1 MPDRNSRFVLVCQQA
16 LACAVVAAVGVSAAG
31 VVELEIIAPHRDT
44 PVQALGSGSVALVSS
59 APVKATVRTVP
70 LGGSSAGRSSLPPKS
85 GSRSADPQE
94 IRVVS
99 EPEPVSGFATVGVTW
114 AEGQELSEEQVA
126 VELRTLVDGTWSEW
140 QEMHFDPDHQPD
152 AGTEGTAVREGTDA
166 VVVGDVDDVQV
177 RAVSDTGVSPEGLAL
192 AIVDPGEDQEL
203 VEAETADTTPAAT
216 YSGDAAVLTAK
227 MKVAPKPKIFTRAQW
242 GADERLRDPG
252 SLRYGEIHAGFVH
265 HTVNANDYTKE
276 QVPSILRG
284 IYAYHTK
291 SRGWSDVGYNFLVD
305 RFGQI
310 WEGRYGGVDRP
321 VIGAHTLGYNEE
333 AFAMSAIGNFDV
345 AQPSAAMVKA
355 YGQLFAW
362 KLSLHGIA
370 ANDAK
375 QLVDDRYLQAINGHR
390 DAGSTACPG
399 QHLYA
404 KLGEIR
410 KQATAIQQGGVNEPP
425 TPPAPPTPPE
435 EPEPP
440 QPVGPGTPL
449 DADLSGSEWPD
460 LVLRDTQTNHAV
472 IVRTHG
478 QYAFEDGITAAA
490 GFGGR
495 DLVVAAGD
503 LDADGFGDV
512 IARSGSTG
520 ESLLHLGTQDGTV
533 TATAVTYPRFSKFDQ
548 LTGVGDFDGDGD
560 NDLAGRRTSTGE
572 LQLIPG
578 HGDGS
583 FGRAIVLADDWTPYD
598 LTTGVDDFDGDGLAD
613 LVARS
618 GATLYLVPGRTGSK
632 ARGLGTPVPLPGSWD
647 GYDIVSG
654 RGDVT
659 GDRLP
664 DLLVRRVEDR
674 LTYVYPGDGDGGW
687 SRRVGGWGRF
697 RGAEWLS
704 IAGQMAGSRRADV
717 AGVTGSAELR
727 VYANTGRRNVGQAI
741 DTGVTL
747 GGIDLLLNVGDWDG
761 DGRGDIMT
769 RVASTGVLQ
778 LRAGL
783 RRDRFGTPV
792 TAGTGWDAVSRIAAV
807 GDVNGDGNPDL
818 VGRAADGSDRIYPG
832 NGTSG
837 FKASYVARTVV
848 PGKTQVGVGLW
859 DSDTTPDTALRRT
872 DGTLWLWLSDQS
884 ETEQVLDGMRR
895 YDWVRGLGDLDGD
908 ERADLVVRVRGT
920 GDLYLLPG
928 QRTGFGPRR
937 FIGSGFS
944 GYDYAG

>member
-1 MPDRNSRFVLVCQQA
+1 MPERNSRFVLACQQA
-16 LACAVVAAVGVSAAG
+16 FACAVVAAVGVSAIG
-31 VVELEIIAPHRDT
+31 VVELEIIAPDQEA

-85 GSRSADPQE
+85 GSGSRDPQE

-114 AEGQELSEEQVA
+114 AEGQALTEEQVS
-126 VELRTLVDGTWSEW
+126 VELRTLVDGTWSDW

-152 AGTEGTAVREGTDA
+152 PGTEGTAVREGTDA

-177 RAVSDTGVSPEGLAL
+177 RAVSESGVSPEGLSL
-192 AIVDPGEDQEL
+192 AIVDPGEDEEL
-203 VEAETADTTPAAT
+203 VEAETASTAPAAT
-216 YSGDAAVLTAK
+216 YSGDAAVLTAG

-242 GADERLRDPG
+242 GADERLRDPS
-252 SLRYGEIHAGFVH
+252 SLRYGEIHAAFVH

-276 QVPSILRG
+276 QVPSVLRG
-284 IYAYHTK
+284 IYAYHTR

-310 WEGRYGGVDRP
+310 WEGRYGGVDRA

-345 AQPSAAMVKA
+345 AQPSAAMIKA

-362 KLSLHGIA
+362 KLSLHGVA
-370 ANDAK
+370 ADDPR
-375 QLVDDRYLQAINGHR
+375 QWVDDRYLPAVNGHR

-410 KQATAIQQGGVNEPP
+410 KQAAAIQDGGAEEPP
-425 TPPAPPTPPE
+425 VTPE

-440 QPVGPGTPL
+440 KPVGPGTPL

-460 LVLRDTQTNHAV
+460 LVVRDKETKHAV
-472 IVRTHG
+472 IVRTLG
-478 QYAFEDGITAAA
+478 QYSFEAGVTAAER
-490 GFGGR
+490 FRDR
-495 DLVVAAGD
+495 DLVAAPGD
-503 LDADGFGDV
+503 LDGDGFGDV
-512 IARSGSTG
+512 VSRTAATG
-520 ESLLHLGTQDGTV
+520 ESTLHLGSEDGTV
-533 TATAVTYPRFSKFDQ
+533 RGSDVSYPRFARLDQ

-560 NDLAGRRTSTGE
+560 NDLVGRRGDTGE
-572 LQLIPG
+572 LRLFPG

-583 FGRAIVLADDWTPYD
+583 FGQAALLSDDWSGYD
-598 LTTGVDDFDGDGLAD
+598 LTTGVDDFDGDGQTD

-618 GATLYLVPGRTGSK
+618 GSTLYLVPGRAAGR
-632 ARGLGTPVPLPGSWD
+632 APALGTPVALPGSWD
-647 GYDIVSG
+647 GYDVVSG

-664 DLLVRRVEDR
+664 DLLARNAEDGS
-674 LTYVYPGDGDGGW
+674 TFVYPGDGAGGW
-687 SRRVGGWGRF
+687 GHRVGGWGRF
-697 RGAEWLS
+697 AGIEWLS
-704 IAGQMAGSRRADV
+704 ISGQMGGSRKADL
-717 AGVTGSAELR
+717 AGVTGSEQLR
-727 VYANTGRRNVGQAI
+727 VFPNTGRRNVGNPV
-741 DTGVTL
+741 DTGVAL
-747 GGIDLLLNVGDWDG
+747 DGIDLLLNVGDWNG

-769 RVASTGVLQ
+769 RVAATGALQ
-778 LRAGL
+778 LRPGL
-783 RRDRFGTPV
+783 RRNKFGNPV
-792 TAGTGWDAVSRIAAV
+792 TAGTGWDAVTRIAAV

-818 VGRAADGSDRIYPG
+818 AGRAADGTDRVYPG
-832 NGTSG
+832 DGSTG
-837 FKASYVARTVV
+837 FKASYVARTAV
-848 PGKTQVGVGLW
+848 PGKNQVGVGLW
-859 DSDTTPDTALRRT
+859 DSDTMPDTALRRT
-872 DGTLWLWLSDQS
+872 DGTLWLWLSEGS
-884 ETEQVLDGMRR
+884 ESEQVLDGMRR

-928 QRTGFGPRR
+928 RRTGFGPRR
-937 FIGSGFS
+937 FISSGFG